1 MKNKVAAITGELSDV
16 PVMRIELNQLSETSE
31 ALDAI
36 GTVLRFVGN
45 QGQVGGEEGERAA
58 WTAIGLASAVELAA
72 ARIWQFQERQPQVR
86 GGGKGTANSAKPAP
100 WRAKRRI

>member
-1 MKNKVAAITGELSDV
+1 MKNSVAAITGELSDV
-16 PVMRIELNQLSETSE
+16 PVTRMEIDQLSETSE

-45 QGQVGGEEGERAA
+45 QGQVGGDEGEKAA

-72 ARIWQFQERQPQVR
+72 ARIEQFQERQLRVR
-86 GGGKGTANSAKPAP
+86 GGGK
-100 WRAKRRI
+100 